1 MDIVNK
7 SFQKNI
13 SKDLKY
19 FAKFDNLIKNAKKQD
34 KCKNKHCKD
43 LIQVVEN
50 ERKENAK
57 YIMDYY
63 AKSKAHKDFL
73 KKQNEY
79 KKITDMKEQIR
90 LSKLNLKEY
99 HNTKEYKEFNRKT
112 NDFINKKLLDQC
124 GFNNC
129 KDLYIEELNIRLK
142 TFTKDKIK
150 IPKDLT
156 YNDYIK
162 KLKK

>member
-1 MDIVNK
+1 MDTK
-7 SFQKNI
+7 SI
-13 SKDLKY
+13 AKDLKY
-19 FAKFDNLIKNAKKQD
+19 FAKFDNLIENAKKQD

-57 YIMDYY
+57 YILDYY
-63 AKSKAHKDFL
+63 AKSKAHKEFL

-99 HNTKEYKEFNRKT
+99 HKTKEYKIVKGIRIPFSPKR
-112 NDFINKKLLDQC
+112 LL
-124 GFNNC
+124 
-129 KDLYIEELNIRLK
+129 LNIA
-142 TFTKDKIK
+142 DKYCMI
-150 IPKDLT
+150 DT
-156 YNDYIK
+156 
-162 KLKK
+162 

>member
-57 YIMDYY
+57 YILDYY

-90 LSKLNLKEY
+90 LNKLNLKEY
-99 HNTKEYKEFNRKT
+99 HNTKEYKEFNKKT
-112 NDFINKKLLDQC
+112 NGFLNSKTKKQLEQC
-124 GFNNC
+124 GIKNC
-129 KDLYIEELNIRLK
+129 PELY
-142 TFTKDKIK
+142 
-150 IPKDLT
+150 
-156 YNDYIK
+156 K
-162 KLKK
+162 K

>member
-1 MDIVNK
+1 M
-7 SFQKNI
+7 Q
-13 SKDLKY
+13 
-19 FAKFDNLIKNAKKQD
+19 KKQD

-43 LIQVVEN
+43 LIQAVEN

-57 YIMDYY
+57 YILDYY
-63 AKSKAHKDFL
+63 AKSKAHKEFL

-90 LSKLNLKEY
+90 LNKLNLKEY
-99 HNTKEYKEFNRKT
+99 HNTKEYKEFNKKT
-112 NDFINKKLLDQC
+112 KDSINKKLLDQC

-129 KDLYIEELNIRLK
+129 KDLYKKEINIRLK

-156 YNDYIK
+156 YNDYSKIIK
-162 KLKK
+162 K

>member
-1 MDIVNK
+1 M
-7 SFQKNI
+7 Q
-13 SKDLKY
+13 
-19 FAKFDNLIKNAKKQD
+19 KKQD

-57 YIMDYY
+57 YILDYY
-63 AKSKAHKDFL
+63 AKSKAHKEFL

-79 KKITDMKEQIR
+79 KKIIDMKEQIR

-99 HNTKEYKEFNRKT
+99 HKTKEYKEYKEFNKKT
-112 NDFINKKLLDQC
+112 NDFINKKELDQC
-124 GFNNC
+124 GINNC
-129 KDLYIEELNIRLK
+129 KDLYKKEINIRLK
-142 TFTKDKIK
+142 TFTGDKSKIK

-156 YNDYIK
+156 YNDYSKIIK
-162 KLKK
+162 ILKK

>member
-1 MDIVNK
+1 MPYINK
-7 SFQKNI
+7 LFQKNI

-19 FAKFDNLIKNAKKQD
+19 FSKFDNLIENAKKQD

-43 LIQVVEN
+43 LIQAVEN

-57 YIMDYY
+57 YILDYY
-63 AKSKAHKDFL
+63 AKSKAHKEFL

-90 LSKLNLKEY
+90 LNKLNLKEY
-99 HNTKEYKEFNRKT
+99 HNTKEYKEFNKKT
-112 NDFINKKLLDQC
+112 KDSINKKLLDQC

-129 KDLYIEELNIRLK
+129 KDLYKKEINIRLK

-156 YNDYIK
+156 YNDYSKIIK
-162 KLKK
+162 K

>member
-1 MDIVNK
+1 MDTK
-7 SFQKNI
+7 SI
-13 SKDLKY
+13 AKDLKY
-19 FAKFDNLIKNAKKQD
+19 FAKFDNLIENAKKQD

-57 YIMDYY
+57 YILDYY
-63 AKSKAHKDFL
+63 AKSKAHKEFL

-90 LSKLNLKEY
+90 LNKLNLKEY
-99 HNTKEYKEFNRKT
+99 HNTKEYKEFNKKT
-112 NDFINKKLLDQC
+112 NGFINKKELDQC
-124 GFNNC
+124 GINNC
-129 KDLYIEELNIRLK
+129 KDLYKKEINIRLK
-142 TFTKDKIK
+142 TFTGDNSKIK

-156 YNDYIK
+156 YNDYSKIIK
-162 KLKK
+162 ILKK

>member
-1 MDIVNK
+1 M
-7 SFQKNI
+7 Q
-13 SKDLKY
+13 
-19 FAKFDNLIKNAKKQD
+19 KKQD

-57 YIMDYY
+57 YILDYY
-63 AKSKAHKDFL
+63 AKSKAHKEFL

-79 KKITDMKEQIR
+79 KKIIDMKEQIR

-99 HNTKEYKEFNRKT
+99 HKTKEYKEFNKKT
-112 NDFINKKLLDQC
+112 NDFINKKELDQC
-124 GFNNC
+124 GINNC
-129 KDLYIEELNIRLK
+129 KDLYKKEINIRLK
-142 TFTKDKIK
+142 TFTGDKSKIK

-156 YNDYIK
+156 YNDYSKIIK
-162 KLKK
+162 ILKK